1 MKNHFLRFFRITRA
15 PKKIFKKIKKNI
27 GTNLKSQEIFFWNI
41 SENIGDYI
49 YKNRQ
54 SSFFFKLQTSASYT
68 YMVSVA
74 PASACLL
81 TSVPLHHHGSF
92 FKDAATSYENHE
104 LRACTVLL
112 FKFQVGYFLNVRQDI
127 LYWYALYQFLIQ
139 SSSSA
144 SSSSILMPSL
154 IWIGPIL

>member
-1 MKNHFLRFFRITRA
+1 
-15 PKKIFKKIKKNI
+15 
-27 GTNLKSQEIFFWNI
+27 
-41 SENIGDYI
+41 
-49 YKNRQ
+49 
-54 SSFFFKLQTSASYT
+54 
-68 YMVSVA
+68 MVSVA

-92 FKDAATSYENHE
+92 FKDATSYENHE

-144 SSSSILMPSL
+144 SSSSISKLDLDWSNSVKTK
-154 IWIGPIL
+154 G